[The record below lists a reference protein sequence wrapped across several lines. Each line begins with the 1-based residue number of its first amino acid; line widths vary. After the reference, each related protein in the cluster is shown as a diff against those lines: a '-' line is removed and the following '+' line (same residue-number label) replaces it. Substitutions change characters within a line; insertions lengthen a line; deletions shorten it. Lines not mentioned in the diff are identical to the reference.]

1 MINIFLTIIV
11 YFIRAIIIFVLIF
24 VLITFSLM
32 FKIMNRMYFMNF
44 RIFRKKPIDDE

>member
-11 YFIRAIIIFVLIF
+11 YFIRAIIIF

>member
-1 MINIFLTIIV
+1 MINIFLTIIA
-11 YFIRAIIIFVLIF
+11 YCIRAITIVLIF